1 MVIRGIFT
9 NTKLGPERM
18 NSETTVPYIV
28 ANECPGLK
36 RGDLVQFVGYDTKFQ
51 VVWTYIRSR
60 EQENYETVTI
70 SEINGKQINITGKN
84 NMEQFRNMNV
94 EINKTI
100 PYLIDVKYVEEKV
113 DDIIKMLMFTKDEV
127 RHIKAKID
135 YKTKE
140 NMDNSL
146 KDLKSWIVKIWLRQ

>member
-1 MVIRGIFT
+1 MDYYMELDMKVKLYNKSHNIKANSIILGWVIEEYF
-9 NTKLGPERM
+9 KDM
-18 NSETTVPYIV
+18 
-28 ANECPGLK
+28 LK
-36 RGDLVQFVGYDTKFQ
+36 DIDGEYNDILLEKFEAELKWNKIYD
-51 VVWTYIRSR
+51 
-60 EQENYETVTI
+60 NYELV
-70 SEINGKQINITGKN
+70 K
-84 NMEQFRNMNV
+84 FRNMNV

-146 KDLKSWIVKIWLRQ
+146 KDLKSWIEYDKYLESIGKEQDDL

>member
-1 MVIRGIFT
+1 MDYYMELDMKV
-9 NTKLGPERM
+9 KLYNKSHNIKA
-18 NSETTVPYIV
+18 NSIILGWIIEEYFKDM
-28 ANECPGLK
+28 LK
-36 RGDLVQFVGYDTKFQ
+36 DIDGEYNDILLEKFEAELKWNKIYEVYELVK
-51 VVWTYIRSR
+51 
-60 EQENYETVTI
+60 
-70 SEINGKQINITGKN
+70 
-84 NMEQFRNMNV
+84 FRNMNV

-140 NMDNSL
+140 DMDNSL
-146 KDLKSWIVKIWLRQ
+146 KDLKSWIEYDKYLKSIGEQEDNL

>member
-1 MVIRGIFT
+1 MDYYMELDMKVKLYNKSHNIKANSIILGWVIEEYF
-9 NTKLGPERM
+9 KDM
-18 NSETTVPYIV
+18 
-28 ANECPGLK
+28 LK
-36 RGDLVQFVGYDTKFQ
+36 DIDGEYNDILLEKFEAELKWNKIYD
-51 VVWTYIRSR
+51 
-60 EQENYETVTI
+60 NYELV
-70 SEINGKQINITGKN
+70 K
-84 NMEQFRNMNV
+84 FRNMNV

-146 KDLKSWIVKIWLRQ
+146 KDLKSWIEYDKYLESIGEEQDNL

>member
-1 MVIRGIFT
+1 MDYYMELDMKV
-9 NTKLGPERM
+9 KLYNKSHNIKA
-18 NSETTVPYIV
+18 NSIILGWIIEEYFKDM
-28 ANECPGLK
+28 LK
-36 RGDLVQFVGYDTKFQ
+36 DIDGEYNDILLEKFEAELKWNKIYD
-51 VVWTYIRSR
+51 
-60 EQENYETVTI
+60 NYELV
-70 SEINGKQINITGKN
+70 K
-84 NMEQFRNMNV
+84 FRNMNV

-146 KDLKSWIVKIWLRQ
+146 KDLKSWIEYDKYLESIGEEQDNL

>member
-1 MVIRGIFT
+1 MELDMKV
-9 NTKLGPERM
+9 KLYNKSHNIKA
-18 NSETTVPYIV
+18 NSIILGWIIEEYFKDM
-28 ANECPGLK
+28 LK
-36 RGDLVQFVGYDTKFQ
+36 DIDGEYNDILLEKFEAELKWNKIYD
-51 VVWTYIRSR
+51 
-60 EQENYETVTI
+60 NYELV
-70 SEINGKQINITGKN
+70 K
-84 NMEQFRNMNV
+84 FRNMNV

-146 KDLKSWIVKIWLRQ
+146 KDLKSWIEYDKYLESIGEEQDNL